1 MNPAHFVHPSPV
13 RSPLGASIGAQH
25 CTSTLRRWKTSG
37 VVAVLQTYIQIFIYY
52 INYIIYIPR
61 LCSLFTLSMQ
71 YAQIT
76 NSSSRHIS
84 MGNTA
89 VERFCMVQQAA
100 IAFGC
105 PPNAP
110 GLCKPQTAKENDFMS
125 YCGFYHKTMR
135 FGVFLF
141 QSI

>member
-1 MNPAHFVHPSPV
+1 
-13 RSPLGASIGAQH
+13 
-25 CTSTLRRWKTSG
+25 
-37 VVAVLQTYIQIFIYY
+37 
-52 INYIIYIPR
+52 
-61 LCSLFTLSMQ
+61 MQ

-105 PPNAP
+105 PSMHLGSASLKQPKKMISCHTVGFIIKQRDLESFYFNP
-110 GLCKPQTAKENDFMS
+110 YSSKYRYS
-125 YCGFYHKTMR
+125 Y
-135 FGVFLF
+135 
-141 QSI
+141 